1 MIVRHWMTT
10 KVVTINKGASIQE
23 ALALMKKGS
32 IRHLPVVDA
41 GNKLIGWVTDADLRG
56 VLIAS
61 MLEELNLED
70 VMIRKPHA
78 AGPDMPLEDAAH
90 VILEG
95 RIGGLPVLEDGKLV
109 GIITVV
115 DILSAFITI
124 MGMLPYS
131 SRVDV
136 KGSSTRSLLSKIVGV
151 IERHNAEVI
160 SIYHQPKTAGQEN
173 VYSIRL
179 KKCDLEPILA
189 DLKKNGLDV
198 VSSNLQGPG

>member
-41 GNKLIGWVTDADLRG
+41 ENHLIGWVTDADLRG

-70 VMIRKPHA
+70 VMIRKPYA
-78 AGPDMPLEDAAH
+78 ANPDMPLEDAAH
-90 VILEG
+90 VILER

-115 DILSAFITI
+115 DILSAFITM
-124 MGMLPYS
+124 MGLLPYS

-136 KGSSTRSLLSKIVGV
+136 KGASDKSVLSAIVGV
-151 IERHNAEVI
+151 LERHDVEVI
-160 SIYHQPKTAGQEN
+160 SIYHQPKAAGQEN

-179 KKCDLEPILA
+179 KKCDLAPILA
-189 DLKKNGLDV
+189 NLKEKGLEI
-198 VSSNLQGPG
+198 VSSNL